1 MRGDGCDV
9 ARSRRCCLTI
19 RCVGDT
25 VGYCEITVA
34 QKAAHYNT
42 RPIVNPAELVITDD
56 ARVAEIAAEIA
67 AAGRLY
73 FDLEFVSE
81 ARLVP
86 DLALLQVA
94 WGEAEAGCAAL
105 IDCVA
110 CDPSPVLAQ
119 ISAPE
124 VETVAHA
131 AKQDLGLLATRYQV
145 SATQL
150 WDTQI
155 AAAFVGLGDQI
166 GYGKLVK
173 EVVGVEL
180 DKGQQFTAW
189 LTRPLTPDQLEYALN
204 DVLYLPRIWDTLR
217 GRLEERARLEWVREE
232 SLLLAAGAVG
242 TLADDEAFTG
252 IKGWRGLDPRGAGSL
267 RALAAWRQRT
277 ARDKNKPLSWV
288 LPDKAMLDLCRARAK
303 SEGDL
308 RRVRGIGDGTVRR
321 YGDEIL
327 ERIREG
333 ARTPIPRDPRG
344 APAALS
350 PHGVVWAAVVSA
362 MVQSRCAE
370 AEVAP
375 RFAGTRADVEE
386 LVAWFEAGGGDESA
400 IGLLQGW
407 RRELVGADALAW
419 LRGERV
425 ITAQPGAVA
434 PIAIG
439 ELPPRT

>member
-1 MRGDGCDV
+1 M
-9 ARSRRCCLTI
+9 
-19 RCVGDT
+19 
-25 VGYCEITVA
+25 
-34 QKAAHYNT
+34 
-42 RPIVNPAELVITDD
+42 NPADLVVTED
-56 ARVAEIAAEIA
+56 ARVAEISARIA
-67 AAGRLY
+67 DAGRLY

-86 DLALLQVA
+86 ELALLQVA
-94 WGEAEAGCAAL
+94 WGAADAGCAAL

-110 CDPSPVLAQ
+110 CDPSPVFAL

-124 VETVAHA
+124 IQIVAHA

-145 SATQL
+145 RATQL

-173 EVVGVEL
+173 EIAGLEL

-204 DVLYLPRIWDTLR
+204 DVRYLPQIWDTLR
-217 GRLEERARLEWVREE
+217 GRLEERGRLEWVREE
-232 SLLLAAGAVG
+232 SLLLAEGSVG
-242 TLADDEAFTG
+242 TLADQEVYTS
-252 IKGWRGLDPRGAGSL
+252 IKGWRGLDPRAAGSL
-267 RALAAWRQRT
+267 RALAAWRQQT

-288 LPDKAMLDLCRARAK
+288 LPDKAMLDLCRARAR
-303 SEGDL
+303 SESDL

-321 YGDEIL
+321 YGAEIL
-327 ERIREG
+327 ERIQEG
-333 ARTPIPRDPRG
+333 ARRPIPRDPHG
-344 APAALS
+344 GPAALS

-375 RFAGTRADVEE
+375 RFAGTRADVEA
-386 LVAWFEAGGGDESA
+386 LVAWFEAGTADESE
-400 IGLLQGW
+400 ISLLQGW
-407 RRELVGADALAW
+407 RREMVGADALAW
-419 LRGERV
+419 LRGDRV
-425 ITAQPGAVA
+425 ISAQPGAPA
-434 PIAIG
+434 PIGIAA
-439 ELPPRT
+439 RTPART